1 MSMLQVRNLSPA
13 THQALRV
20 RAVQAGQSLS
30 EYVAA
35 RLEDVVRMPTLE
47 ELYAQIDQLEP
58 MTEDVGAAEL
68 LRHERDSR
76 S

>member
-1 MSMLQVRNLSPA
+1 MSMLQVRNLSPE

-20 RAVQAGQSLS
+20 QAVQAGQSLS

-35 RLEDVVRMPTLE
+35 RLEEIVRMPTLAD
-47 ELYAQIDQLEP
+47 LYARIDHLEP
-58 MTEDVGAAEL
+58 LADNVGAAEW
-68 LRHERDSR
+68 LRQERDSR